1 MNEQWDD
8 QDISTA
14 DVNEPVIDVHEA
26 AEGVDTDLGTGADV
40 DDARIPSQ
48 GALPL
53 DVQTGDSRV
62 DAAVSGLRE
71 LDRLPVSEHAEVFT
85 QVHRDLQDALL
96 TLDQG

>member
-1 MNEQWDD
+1 
-8 QDISTA
+8 
-14 DVNEPVIDVHEA
+14 
-26 AEGVDTDLGTGADV
+26 
-40 DDARIPSQ
+40 
-48 GALPL
+48 
-53 DVQTGDSRV
+53 VQTGDSRV

>member
-1 MNEQWDD
+1 VNEQWDD

-14 DVNEPVIDVHEA
+14 DVSEPVIDAHEA
-26 AEGVDTDLGTGADV
+26 VDTDLGTGADF
-40 DDARIPSQ
+40 DDERIPSQ

-71 LDRLPVSEHAEVFT
+71 LDQLPVSEHAEVFT